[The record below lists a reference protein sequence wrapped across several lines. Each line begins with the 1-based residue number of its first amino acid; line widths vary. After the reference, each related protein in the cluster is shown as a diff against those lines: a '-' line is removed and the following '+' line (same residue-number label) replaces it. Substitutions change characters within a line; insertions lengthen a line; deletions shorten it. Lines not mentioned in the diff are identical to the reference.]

1 MPPAFSLTFFIISL
15 AWAFYGFHFTNQRV
29 APWLQGLAHGS
40 IERILPFAVSTFLFD
55 QLHFGDFGDLI
66 MAVVVLGSCF
76 VGFVFAYNIA
86 MGVNWLWF
94 RSIVWPL
101 HFEGGFT
108 PVIPSK
114 KWPLTPP
121 FSAAT
126 KIGIVLAGGGAKGA
140 YQAGAMKAVYEYLE
154 HHGALANVKV
164 IAGTSV
170 GSWNA
175 MFWLAGLI
183 KSPRGWSEPGCHE
196 WWWKRLK
203 AKYLVAPRRFIPG
216 RHNAFLSSAPWERQ
230 FDQIFGSEE
239 MKAHLFNSNIHF
251 YMTRSN
257 VRSAGLECATN
268 NPDPK
273 AVNRVRYRKLKY
285 DPRDDDE
292 LPAAGE
298 NTQKQQIDEFFAKL
312 KMAVFASMDLPP
324 LFPYIASEYELYE
337 DGGVI
342 DNLPLSFPAAEGCD
356 MIFILPLNSDFE
368 DEPNSRSFFV
378 RISRVID
385 VQQGALERHGFK
397 LLYLYNENAALRER
411 VRELEG
417 NSPGSGITPEEPS
430 GTIAMRGQPFEFAMQ
445 RKHKEIKVFAVC
457 PDKSFVRSTLDT
469 RDLWNTAGAKIAFD
483 IMYDTTAQLLE
494 EYDFGETQKAAR
506 VALIRRAGS
515 HIFDHDF

>member
-1 MPPAFSLTFFIISL
+1 MTFFIISL

-29 APWLQGLAHGS
+29 APWLQGLARGS
-40 IERILPFAVSTFLFD
+40 IERILPSAVSAFLFD

-66 MAVVVLGSCF
+66 MAVVVLVSCF

-239 MKAHLFNSNIHF
+239 MKAHLFNSDIHF

-417 NSPGSGITPEEPS
+417 KNPESSTTPEEPS

-483 IMYDTTAQLLE
+483 VMYDTTAQLLE